1 VLKLLSI
8 ATITLD
14 NISIISSERGWM
26 RCVIGDASVDTMT
39 RPVILVT
46 GGTSGIGKATVRL
59 LAGDGAL
66 VIFTGRREALG
77 RALEDELRSEGAAA
91 EYWPLD
97 QLQPASSVDLVAKL
111 LDRHGRIDGLFN
123 NAGVVL
129 SGTAESTSEDTWE
142 HVFALNV
149 TALWRMCKAVIP
161 AMRAQGG
168 GSIVNN
174 ASDWGLVAGECAVA
188 YCASKGAVVQM
199 TKAMALDHARDRIRI
214 NAICPGDTEVE
225 RWALAQEVD
234 AGAPT
239 MTVAGDLPMGR
250 VGRPEEIAKAV
261 RFLLS
266 DDASFMTGTTL
277 VADGGNTAR

>member
-1 VLKLLSI
+1 
-8 ATITLD
+8 
-14 NISIISSERGWM
+14 M
-26 RCVIGDASVDTMT
+26 TMN
-39 RPVILVT
+39 RPIILVT

-59 LAGDGAL
+59 LVADGAY

-77 RALEDELRSEGAAA
+77 QVFVNELRSEGGTA

-97 QLQPASSVDLVAKL
+97 QLHPNASADLVAKL

-129 SGTAESTSEDTWE
+129 SGTAESTSEQTWE

-149 TALWRMCKAVIP
+149 TAVWRMCKAVIP
-161 AMRAQGG
+161 SMRSQGAG
-168 GSIVNN
+168 AIVNN

-199 TKAMALDHARDRIRI
+199 TKAMALDHAKDGIRI

-225 RWALAQEVD
+225 RWALHPEARSD
-234 AGAPT
+234 GPT

-266 DDASFMTGTTL
+266 DDASFITGTTL
-277 VADGGNTAR
+277 TADGGNTAR